1 MNDDIGYYLYFLQG
15 VMGDGGEEIDLNFMT
30 EIVYVIVLNVLNV
43 SIFSSE
49 AHFICTM
56 QSQNMKTNLLHLALL
71 HH

>member
-1 MNDDIGYYLYFLQG
+1 
-15 VMGDGGEEIDLNFMT
+15 MGDGWEEIDLNFMT